1 MAMVQYLETGWKL
14 GSVRQIVEALPGRQ
28 LLVGHLSDAEGLM
41 DETPL
46 VAVGIAH
53 WRNQSVVQLLAGQ
66 IACYEQSWPQIE
78 KNVSQSNLKMLQA
91 MFAPVNTAFV
101 NREEETCQTKLQQFR
116 QRLVQLGVQV
126 CTVDERLVA
135 VSLALGVLSICAL
148 RRLAQTPE
156 SVA

>member
-41 DETPL
+41 DETPV
-46 VAVGIAH
+46 VAVGIAD

-78 KNVSQSNLKMLQA
+78 RGTFPRA
-91 MFAPVNTAFV
+91 
-101 NREEETCQTKLQQFR
+101 
-116 QRLVQLGVQV
+116 
-126 CTVDERLVA
+126 
-135 VSLALGVLSICAL
+135 I
-148 RRLAQTPE
+148 
-156 SVA
+156 